1 MLSNRE
7 VGAVTGLALL
17 SLTLGSFTT
26 PPELGCVIGFGAIAV
41 GWAGLGAFRWIR
53 DRRGQVPAAIVVS
66 GGRSPRP
73 SEPASP
79 P

>member
-7 VGAVTGLALL
+7 VGTVTGLALL

-26 PPELGCVIGFGAIAV
+26 PPELGCVIGFAAIAV
-41 GWAGLGAFRWIR
+41 CWGCLGVFRWIR
-53 DRRGQVPAAIVVS
+53 ERAVVS

>member
-1 MLSNRE
+1 MVSNRE

-26 PPELGCVIGFGAIAV
+26 PPELGCLIGFAVIAV
-41 GWAGLGAFRWIR
+41 GWAGLNAFRWIR
-53 DRRGQVPAAIVVS
+53 DRRAAVPSAIVVS